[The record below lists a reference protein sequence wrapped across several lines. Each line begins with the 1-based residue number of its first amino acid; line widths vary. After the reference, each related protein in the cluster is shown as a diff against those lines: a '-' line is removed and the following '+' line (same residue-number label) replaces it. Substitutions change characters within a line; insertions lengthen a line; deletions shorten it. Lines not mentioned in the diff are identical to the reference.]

1 MPVKWITTEDTGRR
15 ALWCCPLWINV
26 TYDGWR
32 VGDVYTSI
40 KEAEEAAKES
50 ILRLQTIR
58 IQ

>member
-1 MPVKWITTEDTGRR
+1 MPVKWITIEDTGRR
-15 ALWCCPLWINV
+15 ALWGVPLWVNIGP
-26 TYDGWR
+26 DGWL

-50 ILRLQTIR
+50 ILRLETIR

>member
-15 ALWCCPLWINV
+15 DLWGVPLWVNI
-26 TYDGWR
+26 TPDGYR
-32 VGDVYTSI
+32 VGDVYHSI

-50 ILRLQTIR
+50 ILRLHTIR